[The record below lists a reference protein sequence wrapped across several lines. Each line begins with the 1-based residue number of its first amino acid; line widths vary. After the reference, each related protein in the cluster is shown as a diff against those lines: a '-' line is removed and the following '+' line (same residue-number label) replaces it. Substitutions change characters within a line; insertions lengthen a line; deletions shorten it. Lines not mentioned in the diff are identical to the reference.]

1 MELVKV
7 LENTNEIAINEN
19 FIKEYKEFQKIK
31 LAMELREKEFKEEL
45 KEAMEETGRTSIL
58 LDGFS
63 VTYRKGGTRQTID
76 TKSLKEDFP
85 EIVLPYIK
93 ETETILHEWTVC
105 HLPAALQFHAAAHC
119 PRGSFES

>member
-93 ETETILHEWTVC
+93 ETETSSSVIIKCE
-105 HLPAALQFHAAAHC
+105 
-119 PRGSFES
+119 

>member
-1 MELVKV
+1 MELVKI

-19 FIKEYKEFQKIK
+19 FIKEYKDFQKIK
-31 LAMELREKEFKEEL
+31 LAMELREKQVKEEL

-93 ETETILHEWTVC
+93 ETKTSSSVIIKCE
-105 HLPAALQFHAAAHC
+105 
-119 PRGSFES
+119 

>member
-93 ETETILHEWTVC
+93 ETETSSSVTIKCE
-105 HLPAALQFHAAAHC
+105 
-119 PRGSFES
+119 

>member
-1 MELVKV
+1 MELVKI
-7 LENTNEIAINEN
+7 ENNDIQINSD
-19 FIKEYKEFQKIK
+19 FINKYRNFQKLK
-31 LAMELREKEFKEEL
+31 LEIDLMEKQVKEEL

-76 TKSLKEDFP
+76 TKALKEDFP

-93 ETETILHEWTVC
+93 ETKTSSSVIIKCE
-105 HLPAALQFHAAAHC
+105 
-119 PRGSFES
+119 

>member
-76 TKSLKEDFP
+76 TKALKKDFP

-93 ETETILHEWTVC
+93 ETETSSSVTIKCE
-105 HLPAALQFHAAAHC
+105 
-119 PRGSFES
+119 

>member
-31 LAMELREKEFKEEL
+31 LAMELKEKEFKEEL
-45 KEAMEETGRTSIL
+45 KEAMEETGITSIL

-93 ETETILHEWTVC
+93 ETKTSSSVTIKCE
-105 HLPAALQFHAAAHC
+105 
-119 PRGSFES
+119 

>member
-19 FIKEYKEFQKIK
+19 FLKEYKEFQKIK
-31 LAMELREKEFKEEL
+31 LAMELKEKQVKEEL

-76 TKSLKEDFP
+76 TKALKEDLP

-93 ETETILHEWTVC
+93 ETETSSSVIIKCE
-105 HLPAALQFHAAAHC
+105 
-119 PRGSFES
+119 

>member
-7 LENTNEIAINEN
+7 LENTNEITINEN

-45 KEAMEETGRTSIL
+45 KEAIEETGRTSIL

-76 TKSLKEDFP
+76 TKALKEDFP

-93 ETETILHEWTVC
+93 ETETSSSVTIKCE
-105 HLPAALQFHAAAHC
+105 
-119 PRGSFES
+119 

>member
-31 LAMELREKEFKEEL
+31 LAMELKEKQVKEEL

-76 TKSLKEDFP
+76 TKALTKDFP

-93 ETETILHEWTVC
+93 ETETSSSVIIKCE
-105 HLPAALQFHAAAHC
+105 
-119 PRGSFES
+119 

>member
-1 MELVKV
+1 MKV

-93 ETETILHEWTVC
+93 ETETSSSVIIKCE
-105 HLPAALQFHAAAHC
+105 
-119 PRGSFES
+119 

>member
-31 LAMELREKEFKEEL
+31 LAMELKEKEFKEEL

-93 ETETILHEWTVC
+93 ETETSSSVTIKCE
-105 HLPAALQFHAAAHC
+105 
-119 PRGSFES
+119 